1 MEIVI
6 ECLDLEGAFEQPP
19 PKSDR
24 QPPEHIIVTLL
35 MSSPEASHINM
46 DDTQRLLPD
55 VQSSFGT
62 FADNMA
68 APGLLAE
75 SIPVAPQADTVS
87 IQSIEKSDQPPAAVT
102 QDAELVTAKGNVI
115 TKDGIVFGNHGSD
128 SDSSLN
134 HKDNIFADPEVR
146 DYYKQ
151 VYEDSQYECRHV
163 FDAEATWSKEEERK
177 VIRKLDWHGEW

>member
-1 MEIVI
+1 
-6 ECLDLEGAFEQPP
+6 
-19 PKSDR
+19 
-24 QPPEHIIVTLL
+24 
-35 MSSPEASHINM
+35 MSLPEASHITM

-68 APGLLAE
+68 PAGALDD

-87 IQSIEKSDQPPAAVT
+87 IQSIEKSDKPPPAVT
-102 QDAELVTAKGNVI
+102 QDAQLVTAKGNVI
-115 TKDGIVFGNHGSD
+115 TKDGIVFANHGSS

-134 HKDNIFADPEVR
+134 DNIFADPEVR

-151 VYEDSQYECRHV
+151 VYEDAQYECRHV
-163 FDAEATWSKEEERK
+163 FDAEAAWSKEEERR
-177 VIRKLDWHGEW
+177 VVRKLDWHGEW